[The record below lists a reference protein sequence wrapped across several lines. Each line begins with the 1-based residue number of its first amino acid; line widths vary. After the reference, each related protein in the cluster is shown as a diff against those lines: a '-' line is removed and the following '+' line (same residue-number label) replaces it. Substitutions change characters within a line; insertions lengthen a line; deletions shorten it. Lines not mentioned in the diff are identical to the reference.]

1 MAMMMRMKNS
11 FFFFNSFAITVKKKI
26 NKHHFIYFP
35 HLPFLF
41 MQDELWHHFVLIT
54 SYFDARHAL
63 FYIYTT
69 SMQ

>member
-11 FFFFNSFAITVKKKI
+11 FFFNSFAITVKKKI

-41 MQDELWHHFVLIT
+41 MQDELLASFCLN
-54 SYFDARHAL
+54 Y
-63 FYIYTT
+63 
-69 SMQ
+69 